1 MPARAELLAQ
11 LAIVINLAVRHKPQ
25 RTVRV
30 RERLMTAS
38 EVDDRE
44 PAHADRTWAIS
55 INAIVVRSAVNDGLA
70 HSAKSFHRRGLPV
83 ELQDSVDSAHS
94 EVFYIKRSM
103 FDESMEP
110 ARGALWQASSGMHPR
125 RQQRRRGKSSVPRP
139 AGEHCV
145 KSIA

>member
-1 MPARAELLAQ
+1 MPARAELFAQ

-30 RERLMTAS
+30 RERLMTAR

-94 EVFYIKRSM
+94 EVSI
-103 FDESMEP
+103 
-110 ARGALWQASSGMHPR
+110 SSGQCLMNQRSR
-125 RQQRRRGKSSVPRP
+125 RAALCGKRP
-139 AGEHCV
+139 QA
-145 KSIA
+145 